1 MIPEPKFWGSWR
13 GRIIRAIVLNG
24 NYTRKEILET
34 TQLKKDQFEQALQEL
49 FQTELIVET
58 GKDRFLVNSSEL
70 CNEYR
75 SYWEEVKRSL
85 VNWVNEWRKQEKINT
100 KSDHFFL
107 EDKLLD
113 KFSENL
119 IENAKSEILVTSPYV
134 EQCHI
139 SNSLISMS
147 KKGINVKLVTRNPIE
162 QQYQHEKKM
171 KYLSKLA
178 QGGVSVAYDES
189 IHAKL
194 IVVDRRVAV
203 VSSMNFVAASSG
215 GASWE
220 AGLVT
225 VEENVAQSVVR
236 SIIKRIEIAA
246 IDQRMES

>member
-1 MIPEPKFWGSWR
+1 MISEPKLWSTWK
-13 GRIIRAIVLNG
+13 GRIIRAIVLDG
-24 NYTRKEILET
+24 NYTAKEILEST
-34 TQLKKDQFEQALQEL
+34 RLGKDQFEQALKEL
-49 FQTELIVET
+49 FQTGLLMET

-75 SYWEEVKRSL
+75 SYWKEVKQTL
-85 VNWVNEWRKQEKINT
+85 VDWVNEWRKQEKLETALN
-100 KSDHFFL
+100 HFFL

-119 IENAKSEILVTSPYV
+119 IENAKLEILVASPYV

-147 KKGINVKLVTRNPIE
+147 KKGITARLLTRSLAG
-162 QQYQHEKKM
+162 QQYQHEKKA

-178 QGGVSVAYDES
+178 REGVSVTYDES

-194 IVVDRRVAV
+194 IVVDKRVAI

-225 VEENVAQSVVR
+225 TEENVVQSVLR
-236 SIIKRIEIAA
+236 SIINRTRAA
-246 IDQRMES
+246 SIDQ

>member
-1 MIPEPKFWGSWR
+1 MIPEPRFWGSWR

-139 SNSLISMS
+139 SNSLILMS

-178 QGGVSVAYDES
+178 QGGVSVANDES

>member
-1 MIPEPKFWGSWR
+1 MTSEPKFWSSWR
-13 GRIIRAIVLNG
+13 GRIIRAIVLDG
-24 NYTRKEILET
+24 SYTRKGILES
-34 TQLKKDQFEQALQEL
+34 TQLKKDQFELALNEL
-49 FQTELIVET
+49 FQAKLIIET

-75 SYWEEVKRSL
+75 SYWEEVKRTL
-85 VNWVNEWRKQEKINT
+85 VDEVKEWRKQEKIETELN
-100 KSDHFFL
+100 HFFL

-119 IENAKSEILVTSPYV
+119 IENAKFEILVTCPYV

-147 KKGINVKLVTRNPIE
+147 KKGINVRLVTRNPTE
-162 QQYQHEKKM
+162 QRYQYEKKM
-171 KYLSKLA
+171 KYLSKLEE
-178 QGGVSVAYDES
+178 GGVSVTYDES

-194 IVVDRRVAV
+194 IVVDRGVAI

-220 AGLVT
+220 AGIVT
-225 VEENVAQSVVR
+225 VEGNVVHSVAR
-236 SIIKRIEIAA
+236 SILNRT
-246 IDQRMES
+246 

>member
-1 MIPEPKFWGSWR
+1 MISEPKFWGSWR

-24 NYTRKEILET
+24 SYTRKEILET

-85 VNWVNEWRKQEKINT
+85 VNWVNEWRKLEKINIER
-100 KSDHFFL
+100 DHFFL

-119 IENAKSEILVTSPYV
+119 IENARSEILVTSPYV

-147 KKGINVKLVTRNPIE
+147 KKGINVKLVTRNPTE

-178 QGGVSVAYDES
+178 QGGVYIAYDES

-246 IDQRMES
+246 IDQRIES

>member
-139 SNSLISMS
+139 SNSLILMS

-178 QGGVSVAYDES
+178 QGGVSVANDES

>member
-1 MIPEPKFWGSWR
+1 MISEPKFWSSWR
-13 GRIIRAIVLNG
+13 GRIIRAIVLDG
-24 NYTRKEILET
+24 IYTRKEILET
-34 TQLKKDQFEQALQEL
+34 TRLTKDQFEQALQEL

-58 GKDRFLVNSSEL
+58 GKDRFWVNSSEL

-75 SYWEEVKRSL
+75 SHWEEIKQAL
-85 VNWVNEWRKQEKINT
+85 VNWVNEWRRQEKVDT
-100 KSDHFFL
+100 ERDHFFL

-119 IENAKSEILVTSPYV
+119 IENAKSEILVASPYV

-139 SNSLISMS
+139 SNSLILMS
-147 KKGINVKLVTRNPIE
+147 KKAVNVRLVTRNPAE

-178 QGGVSVAYDES
+178 QGGVSIAYDES

-194 IVVDRRVAV
+194 IAVDRRIAV

-225 VEENVAQSVVR
+225 VEGNVVQSVAR
-236 SIIKRIEIAA
+236 SIINRIKTAST
-246 IDQRMES
+246 DQ